1 MERKSIYYPVI
12 KRGMDCALS
21 VAAVTVLSPVMAAIA
36 VCIKAE
42 DPKGPVLFKQKR
54 VGKDKELFEIYKFR
68 SMYEDAPHDVAT
80 EDLDDPLKYVTK
92 TGRILRKYSL
102 DELPQFFN
110 VIKGDMSI
118 VAPRP
123 ALWNQF
129 NLIKERD
136 RYTGIDGLTP
146 NGVRPG
152 ITGWAQ
158 INGRDDNDDAEKAK
172 LDGEYM
178 QKLSFGMDCRCFFGT
193 ILKVFRHEGVKG

>member
-1 MERKSIYYPVI
+1 MKRVLNYYPVI
-12 KRGMDCALS
+12 KRGLDAALS
-21 VAAVTVLSPVMAAIA
+21 TAAVIGLSPVMAAIA

-54 VGKDKELFEIYKFR
+54 VGQNKELFEIYKFR
-68 SMYEDAPHDVAT
+68 SMYVDAPHDVAT

-92 TGRILRKYSL
+92 TGRFIRKYSL

-110 VIKGDMSI
+110 VLKGDMSI

-136 RYTGIDGLTP
+136 KYTGKDGLTP
-146 NGVRPG
+146 NSVRPG

-158 INGRDDNDDAEKAK
+158 INGRDDNDDEEKAK
-172 LDGEYM
+172 LDGEYIRNM
-178 QKLSFGMDCRCFFGT
+178 SFGMDCKCFFGT

>member
-1 MERKSIYYPVI
+1 MGKKSKYYPVI
-12 KRGMDCALS
+12 KRGVDCALS
-21 VAAVTVLSPVMAAIA
+21 TAAVIGLSPVMAAIA
-36 VCIKAE
+36 ICIKAE

-54 VGKDKELFEIYKFR
+54 VGEKKKLFDIYKFR
-68 SMYEDAPHDVAT
+68 SMYQDAPHDVAT

-123 ALWNQF
+123 ALWNQY

-136 RYTGIDGLTP
+136 KYTGLDGLTP
-146 NGVRPG
+146 NDIRPG

-158 INGRDDNDDAEKAK
+158 VNGRDDNDDAEKAR
-172 LDGEYM
+172 LDGEYV
-178 QKLSFGMDCRCFFGT
+178 QKLSFWMDCKCFLQT
-193 ILKVFRHEGVKG
+193 IGKVFRHEGVKG